1 MIPTLMILT
10 VLRYTEEMNPKKKQK
25 KQKHK
30 QLTMITKRL
39 IKFIIPRNVRQIII
53 PILLLSIVAINV
65 YDVWYKPDPWE
76 LLMDINENNSRLL
89 ESGDPIMG
97 LDDLNVKYRVTAIN
111 KVNDEIV
118 SVSNTINVKPS
129 LYIYVP
135 NAFTPNEDGL
145 NDTFGGLGV
154 GVKNYH
160 LVIYNRLGQLV
171 FETDKQ
177 ADQWDGTYGGKPA
190 PIGSYAYAI
199 DVKGYYDND
208 FHKEGTISIVKV

>member
-1 MIPTLMILT
+1 MT
-10 VLRYTEEMNPKKKQK
+10 
-25 KQKHK
+25 
-30 QLTMITKRL
+30 TKRR

-89 ESGDPIMG
+89 ESGDPILG
-97 LDDLNVKYRVTAIN
+97 LDDLHVKYRVTAIN

-118 SVSNTINVKPS
+118 SVSNTIDVKPS

-160 LVIYNRLGQLV
+160 LIIYNRLGQLV

-177 ADQWDGTYGGKPA
+177 SEQWDGTYGGKPA